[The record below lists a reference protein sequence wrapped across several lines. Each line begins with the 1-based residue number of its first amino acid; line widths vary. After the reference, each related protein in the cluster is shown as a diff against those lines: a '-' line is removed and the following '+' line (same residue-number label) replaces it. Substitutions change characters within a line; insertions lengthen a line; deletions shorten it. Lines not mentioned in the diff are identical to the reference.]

1 METEP
6 PVWPNAALAR
16 TPVHGARRSI
26 HAKLAYRF
34 APWRRRSLSSVLSV
48 RFNYIQILRFL
59 AAAGV
64 LLYHGHYYVGE
75 LVWKTPLT
83 RAFDFHFSWGVE
95 LFFAI
100 SGFVV
105 SHSLTFTTPGRFLLL
120 RLIRIYPAFWLAAAI
135 VIAFKVALGGSA
147 FTRGLAPALALMPV
161 GGADYPLGGIEWSL
175 VYEVFFY
182 ALVAAVASVPAR
194 NAREWAMV
202 AWLVAIVAMRIFGP
216 IRATSF
222 TPSLGTIAFS
232 AFNLPFIAGVLAYSW
247 FRHVARLPLVPL
259 VCVVPLALF
268 AAGRASSAEI
278 QLGAQA
284 IGFAALV
291 LVAAELSRRRDASVT
306 NPFVKLGDWSYALYL
321 VHVPVITGVLAAAQF
336 AATDADAAFVAV
348 VLAALVAGS
357 AYGIVETRLYR
368 SNRAR
373 LIRYWPQRNAV
384 PLRADG

>member
-1 METEP
+1 MAECQFGANP
-6 PVWPNAALAR
+6 LR
-16 TPVHGARRSI
+16 TVRAD
-26 HAKLAYRF
+26 RF
-34 APWRRRSLSSVLSV
+34 MRNSRICSCLHRHSLSPILSV

-83 RAFDFHFSWGVE
+83 RAFDFRFSWGVE

-105 SHSLTFTTPGRFLLL
+105 SHSLTFTTPGRFLVL
-120 RLIRIYPAFWLAAAI
+120 RMIRIYPAFWLAAAI
-135 VIAFKVALGGSA
+135 AIAVQGVLGGHP
-147 FTRGLAPALALMPV
+147 FTDGLVPALTLMPV
-161 GGADYPLGGIEWSL
+161 GGADYPLGGVEWSL

-182 ALVAAVASVPAR
+182 AVLAAVALVPAR

-202 AWLVAIVAMRIFGP
+202 AWLASIVAMRIFGP

-247 FRHVARLPLVPL
+247 FGHIARLPLVPL
-259 VCVVPLALF
+259 VCVVPVALF
-268 AAGRASSAEI
+268 AAGSANSAEI

-291 LVAAELSRRRDASVT
+291 LAAAELSRRRDASVM

-336 AATDADAAFVAV
+336 AATNANAAFVVV

-368 SNRAR
+368 RNRA
-373 LIRYWPQRNAV
+373 LLNRYWPKRHVNPGA
-384 PLRADG
+384 ADA

>member
-1 METEP
+1 MDECRVGANP
-6 PVWPNAALAR
+6 
-16 TPVHGARRSI
+16 GARRARLVSCETRV
-26 HAKLAYRF
+26 ALASL
-34 APWRRRSLSSVLSV
+34 RRHSSSPLPSV

-83 RAFDFHFSWGVE
+83 RAFDFHFSWGVA

-105 SHSLTFTTPGRFLLL
+105 SHSLTFTTPGRFLVL

-135 VIAFKVALGGSA
+135 VIAVRGVQGGHP
-147 FTRGLAPALALMPV
+147 FTGGLVPALTLIPV
-161 GGADYPLGGIEWSL
+161 GGADYPLGGVEWSL

-182 ALVAAVASVPAR
+182 ALLAAVALVPAR

-202 AWLVAIVAMRIFGP
+202 AWLAAIAAMRIFGP

-222 TPSLGTIAFS
+222 TPSLGAIAFS
-232 AFNLPFIAGVLAYSW
+232 AFNLTFIAGVLAYSW
-247 FRHVARLPLVPL
+247 FRRVAKLPLVPL

-268 AAGRASSAEI
+268 AAGRANSAEI
-278 QLGAQA
+278 QLVFQA
-284 IGFAALV
+284 VGFAALV
-291 LVAAELSRRRDASVT
+291 LAAAELSRRRDASAA

-336 AATDADAAFVAV
+336 AATNANAAFVAV
-348 VLAALVAGS
+348 VLVALVAGS
-357 AYGIVETRLYR
+357 AYGIIETRLYR
-368 SNRAR
+368 RNRA
-373 LIRYWPQRNAV
+373 LLNRYWPKRDVSPGA
-384 PLRADG
+384 ADA